1 MQSNNPTQVGAII
14 DAAKPCRQ
22 DISGSTYAGSFQRP
36 APRPITAEDIFQQY
50 AQLVSEDGKTLDYDA
65 QTRHALETAARWLKD
80 PSAPWCLLLTGT
92 PGTGKTTLIQAI
104 RAALRA
110 SGARSIPDCFTAL
123 QVAEF
128 DETDRFRYNAICRD
142 FSFVAI
148 DDIGTESAPQ
158 PLRHREAA
166 DQDRPGGKIL
176 TPPSDYP
183 NHEFRTPGDPRPLRR
198 PHRRPNKRRRNRAVF
213 WRLISRQPLADQR

>member
-65 QTRHALETAARWLKD
+65 RTRHALETAARWLKD

-148 DDIGTESAPQ
+148 DDIGTESARLNHYGTERQ
-158 PLRHREAA
+158 PIRTALEERYSRRLRT
-166 DQDRPGGKIL
+166 IL
-176 TPPSDYP
+176 TTNLGPREIRARY
-183 NHEFRTPGDPRPLRR
+183 GDRIEDRINDAAIVPYSGASYRG
-198 PHRRPNKRRRNRAVF
+198 
-213 WRLISRQPLADQR
+213 SR